1 MLNEENSLKVYIE
14 KEKRKK
20 SPWKLLMKYV
30 EKDWEIEM
38 LETEGKYLKCKI
50 NIIESV
56 WKTV

>member
-30 EKDWEIEM
+30 EKEWEIEM
-38 LETEGKYLKCKI
+38 LETEGKYLKWKI
-50 NIIESV
+50 NNI
-56 WKTV
+56 